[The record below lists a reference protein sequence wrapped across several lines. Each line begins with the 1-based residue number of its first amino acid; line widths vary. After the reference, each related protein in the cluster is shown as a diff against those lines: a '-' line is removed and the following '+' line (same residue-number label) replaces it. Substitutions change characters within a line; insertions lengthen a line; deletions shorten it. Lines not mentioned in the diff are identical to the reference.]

1 MNSDK
6 IISKQETG
14 VSIPDTSLLVPL
26 ADLFG
31 VTVTE
36 LLMSERMIQ
45 EAPLDANQVEAVVQT
60 ALSYTEDNTTRAYQT
75 KTKLPVYYDENRC
88 GLFMGAWD
96 LTPMLVTQC
105 QLKIIV
111 DMFIETCSLKIK
123 Q

>member
-6 IISKQETG
+6 IISKWETG

-36 LLMSERMIQ
+36 PLMSERMIQ

-60 ALSYTEDNTTRAYQT
+60 ALSYTED
-75 KTKLPVYYDENRC
+75 
-88 GLFMGAWD
+88 
-96 LTPMLVTQC
+96 
-105 QLKIIV
+105 IH
-111 DMFIETCSLKIK
+111 SL
-123 Q
+123 

>member
-6 IISKQETG
+6 IISKWETG

-96 LTPMLVTQC
+96 LTLERC
-105 QLKIIV
+105 QNGHQSYDFYCCYCNKK
-111 DMFIETCSLKIK
+111 SLLY
-123 Q
+123 

>member
-6 IISKQETG
+6 IISKWETG

-60 ALSYTEDNTTRAYQT
+60 ALSYTEY
-75 KTKLPVYYDENRC
+75 P
-88 GLFMGAWD
+88 
-96 LTPMLVTQC
+96 
-105 QLKIIV
+105 
-111 DMFIETCSLKIK
+111 
-123 Q
+123 

>member
-6 IISKQETG
+6 IISKWETG

-60 ALSYTEDNTTRAYQT
+60 GLSYTED
-75 KTKLPVYYDENRC
+75 
-88 GLFMGAWD
+88 
-96 LTPMLVTQC
+96 
-105 QLKIIV
+105 IH
-111 DMFIETCSLKIK
+111 SL
-123 Q
+123 

>member
-6 IISKQETG
+6 IISKWETG

-60 ALSYTEDNTTRAYQT
+60 ALSYT
-75 KTKLPVYYDENRC
+75 
-88 GLFMGAWD
+88 
-96 LTPMLVTQC
+96 
-105 QLKIIV
+105 
-111 DMFIETCSLKIK
+111 
-123 Q
+123 

>member
-6 IISKQETG
+6 IISKWETG

-45 EAPLDANQVEAVVQT
+45 EAPLDANQVKAVVQT
-60 ALSYTEDNTTRAYQT
+60 ALSYTED
-75 KTKLPVYYDENRC
+75 
-88 GLFMGAWD
+88 
-96 LTPMLVTQC
+96 
-105 QLKIIV
+105 IH
-111 DMFIETCSLKIK
+111 SL
-123 Q
+123 

>member
-6 IISKQETG
+6 IISKWETG

-60 ALSYTEDNTTRAYQT
+60 ALSYTED
-75 KTKLPVYYDENRC
+75 
-88 GLFMGAWD
+88 
-96 LTPMLVTQC
+96 
-105 QLKIIV
+105 IH
-111 DMFIETCSLKIK
+111 SL
-123 Q
+123 